1 MGNKFEL
8 NEATVAYNILDD
20 SNAYSLIQAI
30 KQGISFSLF
39 EKLSRVSQFT
49 IRDWS
54 SILHLSE
61 RSMQRY
67 KKEGGTFGSVSSE
80 KIIEITMMYK
90 FGVEIFGSKEKLN
103 TWLNIENVSL
113 GGAKPK
119 DLLDTSFGMG
129 LIKDE
134 LTRIEQGILA

>member
-8 NEATVAYNILDD
+8 NEPVVAYRILDD
-20 SNAYSLIQAI
+20 SNAYSLIQVI

-80 KIIEITMMYK
+80 KIIEITMLYK
-90 FGVEIFGSKEKLN
+90 FGVEIFGDKDKFN
-103 TWLNIENVSL
+103 NWLSIKNVSL
-113 GGAKPK
+113 RGAKPK
-119 DLLDTSFGMG
+119 ELLDTSFGMG